1 MKTLKLLTIVA
12 VLAILAQAY
21 GPLTVRA
28 QSGGTIKVA
37 SHSPLSGGQSVLGT
51 AIRNGTDLAVQQLKG
66 NIEKLGFKVEFVPF
80 DDQADPKVGPAN
92 AKNIVNDKAIMGIIG
107 HLNSGVAIPSSV
119 VYNDNDLVMISPA
132 NTNVKITDRGF
143 PTVNRV
149 CGRDDAQGSAGANFA
164 IQQLKIKSA
173 YIIHDKTAYGQ
184 GVAEFFRQGLE
195 AGGVQ
200 VLGFEGTEEKS
211 NFDAVLTPILAQTP
225 DLIYFG
231 GIYDQ
236 AAVFFKQAR
245 EKGIKAQFMGPDGM
259 DSSDMAKI
267 AGDAAVGMVYT
278 TAAGP
283 VSVFPDAKQFTEDY
297 KKVFTINPEPYAAE
311 SYASTQILLAA
322 IEKAIND
329 NGGKMPD
336 RKTVA
341 ANVRATKGFKTII
354 GTITFDA
361 NGDPEVASYYILKV
375 KSADPANWGTNEL
388 IFTTQAK
395 SPLAAKAA
403 AGASAT
409 AAATASK

>member
-1 MKTLKLLTIVA
+1 MKTVKLLSLVA
-12 VLAILAQAY
+12 VLAILAQLH
-21 GPLTVRA
+21 GTMPVQA
-28 QSGGTIKVA
+28 QGGTINIY
-37 SHSPLSGGQSVLGT
+37 SQSPLSGGQSVLGT
-51 AIRNGTDLAVQQLKG
+51 AISNGTRLAIEQLSG
-66 NIEKLGFKVEFVPF
+66 PIEKLGFKLAYVPK

-92 AKNIVNDKAIMGIIG
+92 AADIVSDKSAMGVIG

-132 NTNVKITDRGF
+132 NTNVKVTDRGL

-164 IQQLKIKSA
+164 IQELKIKSA

-200 VLGFEGTEEKS
+200 VKGFEGTEETS
-211 NFDAVLTPILAQTP
+211 NFDAILTPILAQSP

-231 GIYDQ
+231 GIYNQ

-245 EKGIKAQFMGPDGM
+245 DKGVKSQFMGPDGM

-267 AGDAAVGMVYT
+267 AGDASVGLVYT
-278 TAAGP
+278 SAAGP
-283 VSVFPDAKQFTEDY
+283 VSVFPDAKQFADDY
-297 KKVFTINPEPYAAE
+297 KKRFSINPEPYAAE

-322 IEKAIND
+322 IEKAIKD

-375 KSADPANWGTNEL
+375 GSPDPANWGKNEL
-388 IFTTQAK
+388 IFSTTAK
-395 SPLAAKAA
+395 SPLALK

-409 AAATASK
+409 MAATAAK